1 MDEDVKKSL
10 AEVFPSDVGLEVIS
24 SSTDNERKAVYIDEV
39 YALIFGSKLTSSLDR
54 ELM

>member
-24 SSTDNERKAVYIDEV
+24 SSTDNERKAVYIDESGV
-39 YALIFGSKLTSSLDR
+39 YALIFGSNMPTNNDL
-54 ELM
+54 